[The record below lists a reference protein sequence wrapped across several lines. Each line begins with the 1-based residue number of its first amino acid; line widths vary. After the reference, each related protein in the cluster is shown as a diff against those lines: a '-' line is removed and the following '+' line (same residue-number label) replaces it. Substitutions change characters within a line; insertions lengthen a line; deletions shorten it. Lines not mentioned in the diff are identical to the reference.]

1 MTEPFLFGDSR
12 LPDDLD
18 ARVRS
23 ELEDGEQLLWVGQP
37 RPNRFARMT
46 LPIVLFGLVWTAF
59 SLFWIAVASWMV
71 FFKAAPGVN
80 NAGWR
85 IGGLFACFPLFGIPF
100 VLIGLGMLSTPLLL
114 RRRAKR
120 TFYALTDRRA
130 ILWEAGAFSSVAVR
144 SYRPATLKKMYRR
157 DYNDG
162 SGNLVFE
169 ETLAVQNTGSRGRR
183 LSTQSHG
190 FMGIDNVHEVEQLVR
205 KALLSGTEQ

>member
-1 MTEPFLFGDSR
+1 MSDPFLFGGAS
-12 LPDDLD
+12 LPDELD

-37 RPNRFARMT
+37 RPGRFARMG
-46 LPIVLFGLVWTAF
+46 LPMVLFGIPWTAF
-59 SLFWIAVASWMV
+59 SFFWIAVASWMV
-71 FFKAAPGVN
+71 LFKDAPGVN

-114 RRRAKR
+114 WRRAKR

-130 ILWEAGAFSSVAVR
+130 ILWEAGAFGSVEVR
-144 SYRPATLKKMYRR
+144 SYQPAALKKMYRR

-162 SGNLVFE
+162 SGDLVFE
-169 ETLAVQNTGSRGRR
+169 EALVVRRTRSRGTPM
-183 LSTQSHG
+183 STQNHG
-190 FMGIDNVHEVEQLVR
+190 FMGIANVHEIEQLLR
-205 KALLSGTEQ
+205 KTLFSNSSS

>member
-1 MTEPFLFGDSR
+1 MSDPLLYGGAS
-12 LPDDLD
+12 LPDELD

-37 RPNRFARMT
+37 RPGRFARMS
-46 LPIVLFGLVWTAF
+46 LPIVLFGIVWTAF
-59 SLFWIAVASWMV
+59 SLFWITVASWMV

-130 ILWEAGAFSSVAVR
+130 ILWEAGAFGSMDVR
-144 SYRPATLKKMYRR
+144 SYRPAALKKMYRR

-162 SGNLVFE
+162 SGDLVFE
-169 ETLAVQNTGSRGRR
+169 ETLVVRRTSSRGTPMN
-183 LSTQSHG
+183 TQSHG
-190 FMGIDNVHEVEQLVR
+190 FMGIDNVHEIEQLVR
-205 KALLSGTEQ
+205 KALLSNSSS